1 MIMQCH
7 SNYINFLLFD
17 FFMDSKEEKIR
28 KITLLYYSKPEIKKV
43 IFEFSK
49 NREICPRYFEDFG
62 KRPDSFQYP
71 NDVFELVKK
80 GATSFHCSEEIWQ
93 DPLKLSTLMNQNQ
106 INQLRIGWDLLIDI
120 DCKYFDFSKKA
131 AIAVINVLKKEG
143 IKNIGIKYSGSKGFH
158 IIIPWIAFP
167 KTLAGIET
175 KNLFPELPRK
185 IISYIRFKA
194 EEEMGNLISEDELK
208 QFDKTKIQKGIK
220 CNKCRE
226 IVNEYKLLKYFCRK
240 CKREEL
246 KKTTGEKKESRCP
259 ECYSI
264 FELKNEKNIYEC
276 KKCGISSEK
285 NPESFSSNKIV
296 YEKNSEDFFEKNPEN
311 FSKHTELDLFG
322 LMGLDLVLVSPRHL
336 FRMPYSLHEKTA
348 LASVVIYENEIQ
360 NFEPKDAD
368 PLKIKVRDFL
378 PESKE
383 GEATELFIQ
392 ASDWYRQ
399 EVEPQNASARKQNKE
414 DFKPIKLN
422 NLSDSF
428 FPPSVQ
434 KILLGLDDGKKRALF
449 ILINL
454 FRSISMEREELEKR
468 IFDWNKK
475 NKIPLKD
482 GYIKTQIIWSYRN
495 KIILPPNFDKDY
507 YKAIGIVPTDEEL
520 RLRNPINYILKKSNK
535 TKDNFKK

>member
-1 MIMQCH
+1 
-7 SNYINFLLFD
+7 
-17 FFMDSKEEKIR
+17 MDSKEEKIR
-28 KITLLYYSKPEIKKV
+28 KITSLYYSKPEIKKA

-49 NREICPRYFEDFG
+49 NREICPRYFEGFG
-62 KRPDSFQYP
+62 KRPDSFQYV

-93 DPLKLSTLMNQNQ
+93 DPLKLSTSMNQNQ
-106 INQLRIGWDLLIDI
+106 TNQLRTGWDLLIDI

-143 IKNIGIKYSGSKGFH
+143 IKNIGVKYSGSKGFH
-158 IIIPWIAFP
+158 IIVPWKAFP
-167 KTLAGIET
+167 KTLAGVET

-194 EEEMGNLISEDELK
+194 EEEMGNLVSEEELK

-220 CNKCRE
+220 CNNCRE
-226 IVNEYKLLKYFCRK
+226 IANEYKLLKYICRK

-246 KKTTGEKKESRCP
+246 KKITGEKKESRCP

-264 FELKNEKNIYEC
+264 FELKDEKNIYEC

-285 NPESFSSNKIV
+285 NPE
-296 YEKNSEDFFEKNPEN
+296 N
-311 FSKHTELDLFG
+311 FSKHAELDLFG

-348 LASVVIYENEIQ
+348 LASVVISENEIQ
-360 NFEPKDAD
+360 NFEPKDAN
-368 PLKIKVRDFL
+368 PLKIKIRNFL

-383 GEATELFIQ
+383 GEALDLVRQTL
-392 ASDWYRQ
+392 DWYRQ
-399 EVEPQNASARKQNKE
+399 EVEPQNASAKNLNRE
-414 DFKPIKLN
+414 DFKPIKLD

-428 FPPSVQ
+428 LPPSVQ

-449 ILINL
+449 ILVNL
-454 FRSISMEREELEKR
+454 FRSIGMEREELEKR

-475 NKIPLKD
+475 NKVPLKE

-495 KIILPPNFDKDY
+495 KIVLPPNFDKDY
-507 YKAIGIVPTDEEL
+507 YKAIGVVPTDEEL